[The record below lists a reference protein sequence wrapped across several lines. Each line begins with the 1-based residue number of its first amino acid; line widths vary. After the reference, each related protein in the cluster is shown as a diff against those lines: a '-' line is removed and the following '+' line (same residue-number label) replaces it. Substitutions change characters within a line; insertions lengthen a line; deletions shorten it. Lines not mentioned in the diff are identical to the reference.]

1 MSKFP
6 CHKCSG
12 ERVVESKSY
21 LTPAY
26 ALCPECKGTGIDPWP
41 WTGFT
46 IELDGD
52 QEAVRRVYRAAQAEM
67 EKILKEQDAEEIP
80 LHFLSPIHSVFR
92 ATLWPFHGKL
102 AFRDDR
108 VDLRDWPV

>member
-1 MSKFP
+1 MSQFP
-6 CHKCSG
+6 CHKCNG
-12 ERVVESKSY
+12 ERVVTGTYTHYEV
-21 LTPAY
+21 
-26 ALCPECKGTGIDPWP
+26 CDECKGTGIDPWP

-67 EKILKEQDAEEIP
+67 EKLLKERDVEE
-80 LHFLSPIHSVFR
+80 HRFFMSPIHSVVR